1 MINLILSIEFLLD
14 CRHPRKQRRSRTA
27 FTSQQL
33 HALERCFGKTHY
45 PDVVMRERL
54 ALYTNLPEA
63 RVQVWFKN
71 RRAKYRKKQKILANS
86 SSTDLNDD
94 DSNGYTNNPSL
105 ITSKNANEPSSSDSI
120 SPMIQLSSPSIFNH
134 QQQQHPSI
142 YNFIETN
149 DESKTRITTRKY
161 DIENL
166 LQ

>member
-1 MINLILSIEFLLD
+1 
-14 CRHPRKQRRSRTA
+14 
-27 FTSQQL
+27 
-33 HALERCFGKTHY
+33 
-45 PDVVMRERL
+45 MRERL

-71 RRAKYRKKQKILANS
+71 RRAKYRKKQKILTNS
-86 SSTDLNDD
+86 SSIDLNDD
-94 DSNGYTNNPSL
+94 DLNGYKNFNNNPSL

-134 QQQQHPSI
+134 QKHPSI

-149 DESKTRITTRKY
+149 DESKTRSTTRKY
-161 DIENL
+161 HIENL

>member
-1 MINLILSIEFLLD
+1 
-14 CRHPRKQRRSRTA
+14 
-27 FTSQQL
+27 
-33 HALERCFGKTHY
+33 
-45 PDVVMRERL
+45 MRERL

>member
-1 MINLILSIEFLLD
+1 MRGIEFLLD

-45 PDVVMRERL
+45 PDVMMRERL

-71 RRAKYRKKQKILANS
+71 RRAKYRKKQKILVNS
-86 SSTDLNDD
+86 SSIDLNEED
-94 DSNGYTNNPSL
+94 DSTGCTNFNNNPS
-105 ITSKNANEPSSSDSI
+105 KNTNEPSSSSDSI
-120 SPMIQLSSPSIFNH
+120 SN
-134 QQQQHPSI
+134 HPSTC
-142 YNFIETN
+142 NLIETN
-149 DESKTRITTRKY
+149 DQSKIRSTTRKY
-161 DIENL
+161 HIENL